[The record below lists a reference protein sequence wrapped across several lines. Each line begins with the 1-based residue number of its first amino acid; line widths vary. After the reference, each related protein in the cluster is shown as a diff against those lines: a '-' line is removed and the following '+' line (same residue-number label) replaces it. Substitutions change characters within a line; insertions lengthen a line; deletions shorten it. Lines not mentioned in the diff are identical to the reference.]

1 MQTSF
6 RLFLA
11 LLLLCVSFTL
21 GCGGKMTVTGQVTFP
36 DGEPL
41 TTGSIVFEADGYQV
55 YSHIDQDG
63 FYSLGEITPGDG
75 VRPGEYKIKILAT
88 TGGGSDGKPL
98 VNHIAPK
105 YENVITSG
113 LTCTVKGK
121 MVHNITVEKP

>member
-11 LLLLCVSFTL
+11 LLLICVSFTL
-21 GCGGKMTVTGQVTFP
+21 GCGGKTTVTGQITFP
-36 DGEPL
+36 NGEPL
-41 TTGSIVFEADGYQV
+41 TTGSIVFEADGYQA
-55 YSHIDQDG
+55 YSRIDQNG
-63 FYSLGEITPGDG
+63 FYALGEITPGDG

-88 TGGGSDGKPL
+88 TGGGSDGEPL
-98 VNHIAPK
+98 VNHVAPK
-105 YENVITSG
+105 YGNVAMSE